1 VRYAGSDFPA
11 VETPRVFFD
20 CRQRCRLGYFRQK
33 NLQII
38 FAGDAFVPRLSISIV
53 VLLSLA
59 GCASLS
65 PEQCRNADWRQIGYA
80 DGASGLPGSR
90 IQDHASACAK
100 AGTKPDLDAYLSGR
114 MEGLVSYCQPENGFE
129 VGRRGAADNAGD
141 CPPHTRGAF
150 LQNYRQGREIN
161 ALESQIGSLRGAMD
175 NERREMRRRD
185 DRIED
190 IRKELRRP
198 NVSPER
204 RNALL
209 GEMERLIDRK
219 QDSGARLLGMQ
230 REMDIAQER
239 LAFRLRQM
247 GR

>member
-1 VRYAGSDFPA
+1 MLNR
-11 VETPRVFFD
+11 
-20 CRQRCRLGYFRQK
+20 
-33 NLQII
+33 
-38 FAGDAFVPRLSISIV
+38 SISLGA
-53 VLLSLA
+53 LLLLA
-59 GCASLS
+59 SCASLS

-80 DGASGLPGSR
+80 DGVAGLPGSR

-100 AGTKPDLDAYLSGR
+100 VGASPDMEAYLSGR

-129 VGRRGAADNAGD
+129 TGRRGAADNAGD
-141 CPPHTRGAF
+141 CPPHVRAAF

-161 ALESQIGSLRGAMD
+161 ALESQINSLRSTMD
-175 NERREMRRRD
+175 NERREGRRRE

-204 RNALL
+204 RNSLL

-219 QDSGARLLGMQ
+219 QDTGGRQLGLQ
-230 REMDIAQER
+230 REMDIAQQR
-239 LAFRLRQM
+239 LADRLRGM

>member
-1 VRYAGSDFPA
+1 MFNRS
-11 VETPRVFFD
+11 
-20 CRQRCRLGYFRQK
+20 L
-33 NLQII
+33 
-38 FAGDAFVPRLSISIV
+38 SIV
-53 VLLSLA
+53 VLLLLA
-59 GCASLS
+59 SCASLS

-100 AGTKPDLDAYLSGR
+100 AGATPDLEAYLAGR
-114 MEGLVSYCQPENGFE
+114 MEGLVSYCQPENGFD

-141 CPPHTRGAF
+141 CPPHVRAAF

-161 ALESQIGSLRGAMD
+161 ALESRISSLQSTMD
-175 NERREMRRRD
+175 NERREMRRRE

-198 NVSPER
+198 NVSTER
-204 RNALL
+204 RNSLL

-219 QDSGARLLGMQ
+219 QDTGGRQLGLQ
-230 REMDIAQER
+230 REMDIAQQRLAER
-239 LAFRLRQM
+239 LRGM

>member
-1 VRYAGSDFPA
+1 MLNRSLPA
-11 VETPRVFFD
+11 AMF
-20 CRQRCRLGYFRQK
+20 
-33 NLQII
+33 
-38 FAGDAFVPRLSISIV
+38 
-53 VLLSLA
+53 LLLA
-59 GCASLS
+59 SCASLS
-65 PEQCRNADWRQIGYA
+65 PEQCQNPDWRQIGYA
-80 DGASGLPGSR
+80 DGANGLPGSR

-100 AGTKPDLDAYLSGR
+100 IGDKPDMETYLSGR
-114 MEGLVSYCQPENGFE
+114 MEGLVSYCQPENGFD
-129 VGRRGAADNAGD
+129 VGRRGTPDNAGD
-141 CPPHTRGAF
+141 CPPHVRGAF

-161 ALESQIGSLRGAMD
+161 ALESQIDTLRGTMD
-175 NERREMRRRD
+175 NERREMRRRE

-204 RNALL
+204 RNSLL

-219 QDSGARLLGMQ
+219 QDTGGRQLGLQ

-239 LAFRLRQM
+239 LATRLRGM

>member
-1 VRYAGSDFPA
+1 MPNRS
-11 VETPRVFFD
+11 
-20 CRQRCRLGYFRQK
+20 
-33 NLQII
+33 I
-38 FAGDAFVPRLSISIV
+38 FAAAAIAT
-53 VLLSLA
+53 VLLLLA
-59 GCASLS
+59 SCASLS
-65 PEQCRNADWRQIGYA
+65 PEQCQNADWRQVGYA
-80 DGASGLPGSR
+80 DGANGLPGSR

-100 AGTKPDLDAYLSGR
+100 IGAKPDMEAYLSGR
-114 MEGLVSYCQPENGFE
+114 MEGLVSYCQPENGFD
-129 VGRRGAADNAGD
+129 VGRRGAPDNAGD
-141 CPPHTRGAF
+141 CPPHVRGAF

-161 ALESQIGSLRGAMD
+161 ALEAQISSLRGTMD
-175 NERREMRRRD
+175 NERREMRRRE

-204 RNALL
+204 RNSLL

-219 QDSGARLLGMQ
+219 QDTGGRQLGLQ

-239 LAFRLRQM
+239 LATRLRGM

>member
-1 VRYAGSDFPA
+1 MLKR
-11 VETPRVFFD
+11 
-20 CRQRCRLGYFRQK
+20 
-33 NLQII
+33 
-38 FAGDAFVPRLSISIV
+38 SISTAFC
-53 VLLSLA
+53 LLLA
-59 GCASLS
+59 SCASLS
-65 PEQCRNADWRQIGYA
+65 PEQCQTADWRQIGYA
-80 DGASGLPGSR
+80 DGVNGLPGSR
-90 IQDHASACAK
+90 IQDHANACAK
-100 AGTKPDLDAYLSGR
+100 IGANPDMEAYLSGR
-114 MEGLVSYCQPENGFE
+114 MEGLVSYCQPQNGFD

-141 CPPHTRGAF
+141 CPPHVRDAF

-161 ALESQIGSLRGAMD
+161 ALEVQISSLRSTMD
-175 NERREMRRRD
+175 NERREMRRRE

-204 RNALL
+204 RNSLL

-219 QDSGARLLGMQ
+219 QDTGGRQLGLQ

-239 LAFRLRQM
+239 LATRLRGM

>member
-1 VRYAGSDFPA
+1 MPNRSMSAAAA
-11 VETPRVFFD
+11 VLP
-20 CRQRCRLGYFRQK
+20 
-33 NLQII
+33 
-38 FAGDAFVPRLSISIV
+38 
-53 VLLSLA
+53 LLLA
-59 GCASLS
+59 SCASLS
-65 PEQCRNADWRQIGYA
+65 PEQCQNADWRQIGYA
-80 DGASGLPGSR
+80 DGANGLPGSR

-100 AGTKPDLDAYLSGR
+100 IGAKPDMEAYLSGR
-114 MEGLVSYCQPENGFE
+114 IEGLVSYCQPENGFDA
-129 VGRRGAADNAGD
+129 GRRGAPDNAGD
-141 CPPHTRGAF
+141 CPPHVRGAF

-161 ALESQIGSLRGAMD
+161 ALEAQISSLRSTMD
-175 NERREMRRRD
+175 NERREMRRRE

-204 RNALL
+204 RNSLL

-219 QDSGARLLGMQ
+219 QDTGGRQLGLQ

-239 LAFRLRQM
+239 LATRLRGM

>member
-1 VRYAGSDFPA
+1 MLNRSLPA
-11 VETPRVFFD
+11 
-20 CRQRCRLGYFRQK
+20 
-33 NLQII
+33 
-38 FAGDAFVPRLSISIV
+38 AM
-53 VLLSLA
+53 LLLLA
-59 GCASLS
+59 SCASLS
-65 PEQCRNADWRQIGYA
+65 PEQCQNADWRQIGYA
-80 DGASGLPGSR
+80 DGANGLPGSR

-100 AGTKPDLDAYLSGR
+100 SGAKPDMETYLSGR
-114 MEGLVSYCQPENGFE
+114 MEGLVSYCQPENGFD
-129 VGRRGAADNAGD
+129 VGRRGTPDNAGD
-141 CPPHTRGAF
+141 CPPHVRGAF

-161 ALESQIGSLRGAMD
+161 ALESQINTLRGTMD
-175 NERREMRRRD
+175 NERREMRRRE

-204 RNALL
+204 RNSLL

-219 QDSGARLLGMQ
+219 QDTGGRQLGLQ

-239 LAFRLRQM
+239 LATRLRGM

>member
-1 VRYAGSDFPA
+1 MFS
-11 VETPRVFFD
+11 
-20 CRQRCRLGYFRQK
+20 RLI
-33 NLQII
+33 LSS
-38 FAGDAFVPRLSISIV
+38 VP
-53 VLLSLA
+53 LLLA
-59 GCASLS
+59 SCASLS
-65 PEQCRNADWRQIGYA
+65 PEQCQHADWRQIGYA

-90 IQDHASACAK
+90 IQEHASACAK
-100 AGTKPDLDAYLSGR
+100 AGIRPDMEAYLSGR

-141 CPPHTRGAF
+141 CPPHVRGAF

-161 ALESQIGSLRGAMD
+161 ALESQINSLRSTME
-175 NERREMRRRD
+175 NERRELRRRE

-204 RNALL
+204 RSSLL

-219 QDSGARLLGMQ
+219 QDTGGRQLALQ
-230 REMDIAQER
+230 REMDIAQQRLGER
-239 LAFRLRQM
+239 LRGM